1 MVNDFKFGGEKME
14 ERYCQCCAMPMGA
27 ANEMYG
33 TNTDGSKNED
43 YCKYCFTNGEFTSN
57 ATMDEMIEF
66 CVPHM
71 TAAHPEIGEADAR
84 EMMRKFFPALK
95 RWKQD

>member
-1 MVNDFKFGGEKME
+1 ME
-14 ERYCQCCAMPMGA
+14 EKYCQCCAMPMGA
-27 ANEMYG
+27 TNEMYG
-33 TNTDGSKNED
+33 TNADGSKNED
-43 YCKYCFTNGEFTSN
+43 YCQYCFADGEFTSN

-71 TAAHPEIGEADAR
+71 AAAHPEISEADAR